1 MQYNHRMRPVITFDF
16 DHTLAME
23 TFSGGWIAVGDG
35 VLQPIKKICNMVI
48 EKDKEGFD
56 CHIVTFRKTFDLPEV
71 ESFVKKHKLPIK
83 GIHNTSGTNKTPKLK
98 ELNSTLHV
106 DDMVEVCTLAE
117 MAGIPCLLVDH
128 GYASTNNCSADLFN
142 KIKI

>member
-1 MQYNHRMRPVITFDF
+1 MKPIITFDF

-23 TFSGGWIAVGDG
+23 SFSGGWIAVGDG
-35 VLQPIKKICNMVI
+35 ELKPITKICNMVI

-56 CHIVTFRKTFDLPEV
+56 CHIVTFRKVSDIPEV
-71 ESFVKKHKLPIK
+71 EQFVEKYKLPIK
-83 GIHNTSGTNKTPKLK
+83 GIHATSGGNKTAKLK

-128 GYASTNNCSADLFN
+128 GFASTNNCSADLFD
-142 KIKI
+142 KIKV